1 MKRPSSYYELA
12 EAYLLLEAREK
23 RRRDALRNEIKKL
36 ENQIQA
42 SHDAPLFDELA
53 ELYPDILD
61 RAHMICEVSKH
72 LSIIKTGQ
80 VWDDKSK
87 RYVYVKGANVSRVG
101 EVVCS

>member
-1 MKRPSSYYELA
+1 MKRPSNYHDLA

-23 RRRDALRNEIKKL
+23 RHREYLRNEIKKL

-42 SHDAPLFDELA
+42 SYDAPLFDELT
-53 ELYPDILD
+53 ELYPGIKD
-61 RAHMICEVSKH
+61 RAHMICEVRKH
-72 LSIIKTGQ
+72 LNIIKTGQ
-80 VWDDKSK
+80 VWDKKSK